1 VETSNP
7 QGETISVEGHE
18 RRNRAAVSLPER
30 AALDGVLKEY
40 LSRAQSSAWSP
51 YELVDWPELSSI
63 ARPERISPEQ
73 LSAIQTVLYV
83 EDHLPGYLS
92 EHLRLFTDS
101 SLPDERQ
108 FINRTILRF
117 SFNWAAE
124 EDRHSHVLEMYLVGT
139 GLMSRGQLDADLLRE
154 RNKAFR
160 FPYSEPLDTFIYLA
174 LQEHATLLYYQAL
187 SAAVDDP
194 VLQSILT
201 KMASDEARHRT
212 FFFELITRGCCS
224 DLDLL
229 AERVARAIDQFD
241 MPIQRSLDNY
251 RRQVVTLMR
260 AAPRYR
266 LADVFDQMK
275 NLLNRARRKHLESV
289 AALVAPSESPLVRL

>member
-1 VETSNP
+1 METLVP
-7 QGETISVEGHE
+7 D
-18 RRNRAAVSLPER
+18 R
-30 AALDGVLKEY
+30 AALDRVLEEY
-40 LSRAQSSAWSP
+40 LTRARSSGWSP
-51 YELVDWPELSSI
+51 YDLVDRPELVAL
-63 ARPERISPEQ
+63 ARPDRISPEQ
-73 LSAIQTVLYV
+73 LSAVRTVLYV

-92 EHLRLFTDS
+92 EHLRLFTDT

-124 EDRHSHVLEMYLVGT
+124 EDRHSHVLEMYLVNT
-139 GLMSRGQLDADLLRE
+139 GLMSRERLDADLMRE

-160 FPYSEPLDTFIYLA
+160 FPYSEPVDTFIYLA

-187 SAAVDDP
+187 SSAVEDP
-194 VLQSILT
+194 VLRNILK

-212 FFFELITRGCCS
+212 FFFELITRGCSS

-229 AERVARAIDQFD
+229 AERVARAIDKFD

-266 LADVFDQMK
+266 QADVFDQMN
-275 NLLNRARRKHLESV
+275 NLLNRARRKHQESI
-289 AALVAPSESPLVRL
+289 AALVVPSESPLVHL

>member
-1 VETSNP
+1 VETLVP
-7 QGETISVEGHE
+7 D
-18 RRNRAAVSLPER
+18 R
-30 AALDGVLKEY
+30 AALDRVLEEY
-40 LSRAQSSAWSP
+40 LTRARSSGWSP
-51 YELVDWPELSSI
+51 YDLVDKPELVAL
-63 ARPERISPEQ
+63 ARPDRISPEQ
-73 LSAIQTVLYV
+73 LSAVPTVLYV

-92 EHLRLFTDS
+92 EHLRLFTDT

-124 EDRHSHVLEMYLVGT
+124 EDRHSHVLEMYLVNT
-139 GLMSRGQLDADLLRE
+139 GLMSRERLDADLMRE

-160 FPYSEPLDTFIYLA
+160 FPYSEPVDTFIYLA

-187 SAAVDDP
+187 SSAVEDP
-194 VLQSILT
+194 VLRNILK

-212 FFFELITRGCCS
+212 FFFELITRGCSS

-229 AERVARAIDQFD
+229 AERVARAIDKFD

-266 LADVFDQMK
+266 QADVFDQMN
-275 NLLNRARRKHLESV
+275 NLLNRARRKHQESI
-289 AALVAPSESPLVRL
+289 AALVVPSESPLVHL

>member
-1 VETSNP
+1 METLVP
-7 QGETISVEGHE
+7 D
-18 RRNRAAVSLPER
+18 R
-30 AALDGVLKEY
+30 AALDRVLEEY
-40 LSRAQSSAWSP
+40 LTRARSSGWSP
-51 YELVDWPELSSI
+51 YDLVDKPELVAL
-63 ARPERISPEQ
+63 ARPDRISPEQ
-73 LSAIQTVLYV
+73 LSAVRTVLYV

-92 EHLRLFTDS
+92 EHLRLFTDT

-124 EDRHSHVLEMYLVGT
+124 EDRHSHVLEMYLVNT
-139 GLMSRGQLDADLLRE
+139 GLMSRERLDADLMRE

-160 FPYSEPLDTFIYLA
+160 FPYSEPVDTFIYLA

-187 SAAVDDP
+187 SSAVEDP
-194 VLQSILT
+194 VLRNILK

-212 FFFELITRGCCS
+212 FFFELITRGCSS

-229 AERVARAIDQFD
+229 AERVARAIDKFD

-266 LADVFDQMK
+266 QADVFDQMN
-275 NLLNRARRKHLESV
+275 NLLNRARRKHQESI
-289 AALVAPSESPLVRL
+289 AALVVPSESPLVHL

>member
-1 VETSNP
+1 METLVP
-7 QGETISVEGHE
+7 D
-18 RRNRAAVSLPER
+18 R
-30 AALDGVLKEY
+30 AALDRVLEEY
-40 LSRAQSSAWSP
+40 LTRARSSGWSP
-51 YELVDWPELSSI
+51 YDLVDRPELVAL
-63 ARPERISPEQ
+63 ARPDRISPEQ
-73 LSAIQTVLYV
+73 LSAVRTVLYV

-92 EHLRLFTDS
+92 EHLRLFTDT

-124 EDRHSHVLEMYLVGT
+124 EDRHSHVLEMYLVNT
-139 GLMSRGQLDADLLRE
+139 GLMSREQLDADLMRE

-160 FPYSEPLDTFIYLA
+160 FPYSEPVDTFIYLA

-187 SAAVDDP
+187 SSAVEDP
-194 VLQSILT
+194 VLRNILK

-212 FFFELITRGCCS
+212 FFFELITRGCSS

-229 AERVARAIDQFD
+229 AERVARAIDKFD

-266 LADVFDQMK
+266 QADVFDQMN
-275 NLLNRARRKHLESV
+275 NLLNRARRKHQESI
-289 AALVAPSESPLVRL
+289 AALVVPSESPLVHL

>member
-1 VETSNP
+1 METLVP
-7 QGETISVEGHE
+7 D
-18 RRNRAAVSLPER
+18 R
-30 AALDGVLKEY
+30 AALDRVLEEY
-40 LSRAQSSAWSP
+40 LTRARSSGWSP
-51 YELVDWPELSSI
+51 YDLVDRPELVAL
-63 ARPERISPEQ
+63 ARPDRISPEQ
-73 LSAIQTVLYV
+73 LSAVRTVLYV

-92 EHLRLFTDS
+92 EHLRLFTDTN
-101 SLPDERQ
+101 LPDERQ

-124 EDRHSHVLEMYLVGT
+124 EDRHSHVLEMYLVNT
-139 GLMSRGQLDADLLRE
+139 GLMSRERLDADLMRE

-160 FPYSEPLDTFIYLA
+160 FPYSEPIDTFIYLA

-187 SAAVDDP
+187 SSAVEDP
-194 VLQSILT
+194 LLRNILK

-212 FFFELITRGCCS
+212 FFFELITRGCSS

-229 AERVARAIDQFD
+229 AERVARAIDKFD

-266 LADVFDQMK
+266 QADVFDQMN
-275 NLLNRARRKHLESV
+275 NLLNRARRKHQESI
-289 AALVAPSESPLVRL
+289 AALVVPSESPLVHL

>member
-1 VETSNP
+1 METLVP
-7 QGETISVEGHE
+7 D
-18 RRNRAAVSLPER
+18 R
-30 AALDGVLKEY
+30 AALDRVLEEY
-40 LSRAQSSAWSP
+40 LTRARSSGWSP
-51 YELVDWPELSSI
+51 YDLVDRPELVAL
-63 ARPERISPEQ
+63 ARPDRISPEQ
-73 LSAIQTVLYV
+73 LSAVCTVLYV

-92 EHLRLFTDS
+92 EHLRLFTDT

-124 EDRHSHVLEMYLVGT
+124 EDRHSHVLEMYLVNT
-139 GLMSRGQLDADLLRE
+139 GLMSRERLDADLMRE

-160 FPYSEPLDTFIYLA
+160 FPYSEPVDTFIYLA

-187 SAAVDDP
+187 SSAVEDP
-194 VLQSILT
+194 VLRNILK

-212 FFFELITRGCCS
+212 FFFELITRGCSS

-229 AERVARAIDQFD
+229 AERVARAIDKFD

-266 LADVFDQMK
+266 QADVFDQMN
-275 NLLNRARRKHLESV
+275 NLLNRARRKHQESI
-289 AALVAPSESPLVRL
+289 AALVVPSESPLVHL

>member
-1 VETSNP
+1 VETLVP
-7 QGETISVEGHE
+7 D
-18 RRNRAAVSLPER
+18 R
-30 AALDGVLKEY
+30 AALDRVLEEY
-40 LSRAQSSAWSP
+40 LTRARSSGWSP
-51 YELVDWPELSSI
+51 YDLVDKPELVAL
-63 ARPERISPEQ
+63 ARPDRISPEQ
-73 LSAIQTVLYV
+73 LSAVRTVLYV

-92 EHLRLFTDS
+92 EHLRLFTDT

-124 EDRHSHVLEMYLVGT
+124 EDRHSHVLEMYLVNT
-139 GLMSRGQLDADLLRE
+139 GLMSREQLDADLMRE

-160 FPYSEPLDTFIYLA
+160 FPYSEPVDTFIYLA

-187 SAAVDDP
+187 SSAVEDP
-194 VLQSILT
+194 VLRNILK

-212 FFFELITRGCCS
+212 FFFELITRGCSS
-224 DLDLL
+224 DLD
-229 AERVARAIDQFD
+229 AIDKFD

-266 LADVFDQMK
+266 QADVFDQMN
-275 NLLNRARRKHLESV
+275 NLLNRARRKHQESI
-289 AALVAPSESPLVRL
+289 AALVVPSESPLVHL